1 MANEMDKLLAALVT
15 ANSKM
20 DVRKQSATSEGAGT
34 WHSLW
39 KTGDW
44 PVAGSNPP
52 LISAGSGYQMTDAT
66 TGAWPFT
73 NATTGYTKRLLQA
86 VASGGTA
93 GTLILYDRLWACS
106 GFVTNTGTA
115 QNITTPGSIPARDA
129 NGDSLG
135 AGVELWLEVYT
146 APGATGATWT
156 IAYVDQDGNNA
167 NATYTHP
174 ANAESA
180 GQMMPVTLATGDTG
194 VRGLQATGAFTCS
207 VSSGTAGDIGVTLMR
222 RIAEVPLTIA
232 NATTVLSAFQVG
244 MPRIWDDSCLAM
256 MVRCTA
262 TNTGLIQGNFIIGD
276 LQD

>member
-1 MANEMDKLLAALVT
+1 MANEMDKLLAALLT
-15 ANSKM
+15 ANGKM
-20 DVRKQSATSEGAGT
+20 DVRKQSATSEGGGT

-39 KTGDW
+39 KQGDW
-44 PVAGSNPP
+44 PAAGANPP
-52 LISAGSGYQMTDAT
+52 NTTAGSGYQMTDAT
-66 TGAWPFT
+66 TGGWPFT
-73 NATTGYTKRLLQA
+73 NAGAGFTKRLLQA

-106 GFVTNTGTA
+106 GFVTNTTSA
-115 QNITTPGSIPARDA
+115 QNITTPGSIPARDQ
-129 NGDSLG
+129 NGAALG
-135 AGVELWLEVYT
+135 DGVEPWFEVYT

-156 IAYVDQDGNNA
+156 LALVNQAGSNV

-174 ANAESA
+174 ANAESV
-180 GQMMPVTLATGDTG
+180 GQMMPLVLPAGTTG
-194 VRGLQATGAFTCS
+194 VRGLQATGALTCS

-222 RIAEVPLTIA
+222 RLAEVPLTVS
-232 NATTVLSAFQVG
+232 NATAVLDAISLG

>member
-20 DVRKQSATSEGAGT
+20 DVFKVSATSEGAGA

-39 KTGDW
+39 KLGNW
-44 PVAGSNPP
+44 PTAGSNPP
-52 LISAGSGYQMTDAT
+52 AYTAGSGYTPTDAT

-73 NATTGYTKRLLQA
+73 NAGAGYTKRLLQA
-86 VASGGTA
+86 VMSGGTA

-106 GFVTNTGTA
+106 GLLTNTTST
-115 QNITTPGSIPARDA
+115 QSITTPGTIPARDA
-129 NGDSLG
+129 TG
-135 AGVELWLEVYT
+135 ATDGVGVELWGEIYT

-156 IAYVDQDGNNA
+156 VSYTNSGGTSGHS
-167 NATYTHP
+167 ATYAHP
-174 ANAESA
+174 ANAETA
-180 GQMMPVTLATGDTG
+180 GQMVPYN
-194 VRGLQATGAFTCS
+194 LQAGDLGVGAVASLACS
-207 VSSGTAGDIGVTLMR
+207 VSSGTAGDVGLTLLR

-232 NATTVLSAFQVG
+232 NATAVLSALQLG